1 MGSKSFFSNSLSKS
15 CCMRSTKSDEI
26 FMWYFKYLIELP
38 LYKKWSF
45 PLKISPVNVTKSA
58 SKWKTSFFLWSV
70 LIPKEKHIT
79 FGDIIFWK
87 VVLLLEKK
95 IFLIKN
101 TKKKNIILK
110 PSLNADQP
118 TWQITTKYFSCNYF
132 ENYVYAVILFVYGD
146 NDLSAFRFRRNNL
159 HHLHY
164 FTAFHEFLKIF
175 QEFSNLKKTFTL

>member
-1 MGSKSFFSNSLSKS
+1 MENFIFFVKRAHSERKAHY
-15 CCMRSTKSDEI
+15 
-26 FMWYFKYLIELP
+26 FWWYYF
-38 LYKKWSF
+38 
-45 PLKISPVNVTKSA
+45 LKGI
-58 SKWKTSFFLWSV
+58 
-70 LIPKEKHIT
+70 
-79 FGDIIFWK
+79 
-87 VVLLLEKK
+87 VLLLEKK

-101 TKKKNIILK
+101 TKKMNIILK

-146 NDLSAFRFRRNNL
+146 SDLSAFRFRRNNL

>member
-1 MGSKSFFSNSLSKS
+1 MWPNPQVNGKLHFFCEACSFRKKSTLILVTLFFERY
-15 CCMRSTKSDEI
+15 CFVARE
-26 FMWYFKYLIELP
+26 
-38 LYKKWSF
+38 
-45 PLKISPVNVTKSA
+45 
-58 SKWKTSFFLWSV
+58 
-70 LIPKEKHIT
+70 
-79 FGDIIFWK
+79 
-87 VVLLLEKK
+87 K

-175 QEFSNLKKTFTL
+175 QEFSNLKKLLLCKFKNNS

>member
-1 MGSKSFFSNSLSKS
+1 MENFIFFVKRAHSERKAHY
-15 CCMRSTKSDEI
+15 
-26 FMWYFKYLIELP
+26 FWWYYF
-38 LYKKWSF
+38 
-45 PLKISPVNVTKSA
+45 LKGI
-58 SKWKTSFFLWSV
+58 
-70 LIPKEKHIT
+70 
-79 FGDIIFWK
+79 
-87 VVLLLEKK
+87 VLLLEKK

-164 FTAFHEFLKIF
+164 FTAFHDFLKIF